1 MEEEVRVLYKQ
12 FMSSA
17 TLANFSITQRGR
29 PLLVHEGYSYIGN
42 GAFADTVNWRC
53 SMHRKSKC
61 RAKAITKK
69 QGGRE
74 YMKLSHPTHNHPPK
88 AKQRYTRP
96 PPYVIEQASFEAP
109 FGLNDPIDD
118 MISLS
123 EDVPMLDFFSAIED
137 MSGEGTIEFH

>member
-61 RAKAITKK
+61 RAKAITMK

-88 AKQRYTRP
+88 AKQRNARP
-96 PPYVIEQASFEAP
+96 LPYVIEQAPFEAP
-109 FGLNDPIDD
+109 IGLNDPIDD

-137 MSGEGTIEFH
+137 ISGEGTIEFH